1 MCGGGGSFTIP
12 VPKGPT
18 IKLGKKPQIIK
29 DAGEFLTNPGKKTKE
44 ISKKVLGDQEKSSKE
59 AASAIVASVV
69 PTPTPEA
76 DPKEDD
82 GAGTAATQVTKKYAR
97 RGRKA
102 NILAGAMGGMNMERI
117 RRRRMLG
124 SFSEPMGQY

>member
-1 MCGGGGSFTIP
+1 MCGGVSFSPGTIAGSFVEAIAKNLPGGT
-12 VPKGPT
+12 
-18 IKLGKKPQIIK
+18 GK
-29 DAGEFLTNPGKKTKE
+29 ET
-44 ISKKVLGDQEKSSKE
+44 
-59 AASAIVASVV
+59 
-69 PTPTPEA
+69 
-76 DPKEDD
+76 
-82 GAGTAATQVTKKYAR
+82 AGTQTSLKPKVRKPKVVEQERTAPTEPEEEIEEPAGDAATQVTKKYAR

>member
-29 DAGEFLTNPGKKTKE
+29 DAGEFLTNPAKKTKE
-44 ISKKVLGDQEKSSKE
+44 MSKQVLGDQEKSN
-59 AASAIVASVV
+59 
-69 PTPTPEA
+69 
-76 DPKEDD
+76 
-82 GAGTAATQVTKKYAR
+82 AGTAATQVTKKYAR

>member
-29 DAGEFLTNPGKKTKE
+29 IKE
-44 ISKKVLGDQEKSSKE
+44 IEEPAGD
-59 AASAIVASVV
+59 
-69 PTPTPEA
+69 
-76 DPKEDD
+76 
-82 GAGTAATQVTKKYAR
+82 AATQVTKKYAR

>member
-1 MCGGGGSFTIP
+1 MCGGISFSPGTLAGSALDTIFNQLPGGSKKRKSQLQSSG
-12 VPKGPT
+12 VPKVDKKKAVVEERTTPT
-18 IKLGKKPQIIK
+18 EP
-29 DAGEFLTNPGKKTKE
+29 EKE
-44 ISKKVLGDQEKSSKE
+44 IEE
-59 AASAIVASVV
+59 PAA
-69 PTPTPEA
+69 E
-76 DPKEDD
+76 
-82 GAGTAATQVTKKYAR
+82 AATQVTKKYAR

>member
-1 MCGGGGSFTIP
+1 MCGPVSLSPGTIAGSALDAAFNLIPGGSKKRKSQLQSSS
-12 VPKGPT
+12 VPKVDKKAVVEEKTAPT
-18 IKLGKKPQIIK
+18 EP
-29 DAGEFLTNPGKKTKE
+29 EEE
-44 ISKKVLGDQEKSSKE
+44 IEE
-59 AASAIVASVV
+59 PAA
-69 PTPTPEA
+69 
-76 DPKEDD
+76 D
-82 GAGTAATQVTKKYAR
+82 AATQVTKKYAR

>member
-1 MCGGGGSFTIP
+1 MKIGGVSIGLPNPNVSITTLYDLFKRKPSSST
-12 VPKGPT
+12 KGTTQQTTETKTEPEEE
-18 IKLGKKPQIIK
+18 IEEP
-29 DAGEFLTNPGKKTKE
+29 AG
-44 ISKKVLGDQEKSSKE
+44 D
-59 AASAIVASVV
+59 
-69 PTPTPEA
+69 
-76 DPKEDD
+76 
-82 GAGTAATQVTKKYAR
+82 AATQVTKKYAR

>member
-1 MCGGGGSFTIP
+1 MCGPVSFSPGTIVGSTVDAIFNQLPGGSKKRKSQLQSSSIP
-12 VPKGPT
+12 
-18 IKLGKKPQIIK
+18 KKPKPVTQPQEIEDPEKEIEV
-29 DAGEFLTNPGKKTKE
+29 DAGN
-44 ISKKVLGDQEKSSKE
+44 
-59 AASAIVASVV
+59 
-69 PTPTPEA
+69 
-76 DPKEDD
+76 
-82 GAGTAATQVTKKYAR
+82 AATQVTKKYAR

>member
-1 MCGGGGSFTIP
+1 MISFNVPNP
-12 VPKGPT
+12 VSSVIDFVQNFHK
-18 IKLGKKPQIIK
+18 KKPSKSTKGTTSKPTTTVETTEPEEEIEEP
-29 DAGEFLTNPGKKTKE
+29 AG
-44 ISKKVLGDQEKSSKE
+44 D
-59 AASAIVASVV
+59 
-69 PTPTPEA
+69 
-76 DPKEDD
+76 
-82 GAGTAATQVTKKYAR
+82 AATEVTKKYAR

>member
-1 MCGGGGSFTIP
+1 MCGPVSFSPGTIAGSALDAAFNLIPGGSKKRKSQLQSSM
-12 VPKGPT
+12 VPKP
-18 IKLGKKPQIIK
+18 KPVTQ
-29 DAGEFLTNPGKKTKE
+29 PQE
-44 ISKKVLGDQEKSSKE
+44 IEERSEPE
-59 AASAIVASVV
+59 EEIEEPAA
-69 PTPTPEA
+69 E
-76 DPKEDD
+76 
-82 GAGTAATQVTKKYAR
+82 AATQVTKKYAR

>member
-1 MCGGGGSFTIP
+1 MCGGTSFSPGGITGSLFE
-12 VPKGPT
+12 G
-18 IKLGKKPQIIK
+18 
-29 DAGEFLTNPGKKTKE
+29 
-44 ISKKVLGDQEKSSKE
+44 ISKTLAPGGK
-59 AASAIVASVV
+59 
-69 PTPTPEA
+69 
-76 DPKEDD
+76 
-82 GAGTAATQVTKKYAR
+82 GAGTQTSSIPKVKKKKVVEERTTPTDPEEDIEVPAADAATEVTKKYAR

>member
-1 MCGGGGSFTIP
+1 MCKITPPSSNDIINFVTGFH
-12 VPKGPT
+12 K
-18 IKLGKKPQIIK
+18 KKPSK
-29 DAGEFLTNPGKKTKE
+29 STK
-44 ISKKVLGDQEKSSKE
+44 GTTTT
-59 AASAIVASVV
+59 
-69 PTPTPEA
+69 TPTTAEPE
-76 DPKEDD
+76 PTEPEED
-82 GAGTAATQVTKKYAR
+82 AATQVTKKYAR